1 MTSRI
6 LLESQ
11 YPMTHLL
18 TQTVSLHDL
27 LVVQTCLSI
36 KNDTLYDTNCVI
48 GCVIGFFPLIL
59 FFCSFILVSWLLVY
73 RSLRFFSI
81 SSPAYSRPA
90 HRIPADSFGS
100 WPGFRVSVQHP
111 SGNAFCPISVT
122 LSGTET
128 SFRSVSLNASSPM
141 VFRLFGR
148 VNVFR
153 G

>member
-6 LLESQ
+6 LRESQ

-48 GCVIGFFPLIL
+48 GCVIGFFLLIL
-59 FFCSFILVSWLLVY
+59 FFCSFILVGRLQFY

-81 SSPAYSRPA
+81 SLLMYSRPA
-90 HRIPADSFGS
+90 HSIPADFFGS
-100 WPGFRVSVQHP
+100 
-111 SGNAFCPISVT
+111 
-122 LSGTET
+122 
-128 SFRSVSLNASSPM
+128 
-141 VFRLFGR
+141 
-148 VNVFR
+148 
-153 G
+153 